1 MTAVLRDAYGLPVST
16 GSRAAVDA
24 YDRGVR
30 ALLGFGAETVDE
42 FRRAVHADPDFVL
55 GRAALAVALYLDEQI
70 PPGRAEMER
79 AVADGAAQATTLTG
93 RERRHVEALRLFVG
107 GRGNDAIPVMKEILA
122 EHPRDVLLMQ
132 RLYFLFF
139 WQGRSGD
146 MLEITTAVLPALA
159 DDAYSLGYHA
169 FALEENRRFAEALS
183 LAERAVA
190 RNPRDAWAV
199 HAIAHVHYERGDN
212 RRGIESL
219 PPQIHPCDH
228 LGYFRNHLLWHLALL
243 HLAEGDY
250 ERGGRLFESV
260 FGRIPITVA
269 SDLQDSVALA
279 WRLDL
284 FGRPDPKRWTQLAE
298 AAWRWIE
305 MPLLLFHD
313 LHVGMA
319 LAAGGEWASAGE
331 HLERL
336 RARGKK
342 SKNATLPEVV
352 VPLLEGLHAFARGDY
367 AECVAR
373 IEPVDARVVEVG
385 GSHAQREVFH
395 DTLLAAALR
404 GRVRERATSLLER
417 RLAKRPNPGH
427 FWTGQAGAV
436 AGRGAAEGEP
446 SGYEKR
452 GDG

>member
-1 MTAVLRDAYGLPVST
+1 MTGVLRDAYGLTVST

-30 ALLGFGAETVDE
+30 ALLGFGAETMDE
-42 FRRAVHADPDFVL
+42 FRRAVAADPDFVL
-55 GRAALAVALYLDEQI
+55 ARVALAVALYLDEQL
-70 PPGRAEMER
+70 PAGRAEMER
-79 AVADGAAQATTLTG
+79 AVTDDAAQATTLTG

-132 RLYFLFF
+132 RLYFIYF
-139 WQGRSGD
+139 WQGRSAD
-146 MLEITTAVLPALA
+146 MLEVTTGVLPALA
-159 DDAYSLGYHA
+159 DDGYSLGYHA
-169 FALEENRRFAEALS
+169 FALEENRRFDEALP
-183 LAERAVA
+183 LAERALA
-190 RNPRDAWAV
+190 QNPRDAWAV
-199 HAIAHVHYERGDN
+199 HAITHVHYERGEN
-212 RRGIESL
+212 RRGIEAL
-219 PPQIHPCDH
+219 PPRIHPCDH

-260 FGRIPITVA
+260 FGRIPIAIA

-284 FGRPDPKRWTQLAE
+284 YGQSDSKRWTQLAE
-298 AAWRWIE
+298 AARRWID

-319 LAAGGEWASAGE
+319 LSAAGDWPAAEG

-342 SKNATLPEVV
+342 SKNSTLPEVV
-352 VPLLEGLHAFARGDY
+352 VPLLEGLHAFARGDH
-367 AECVAR
+367 AGCVAR

-404 GRVRERATSLLER
+404 GRMRDQAVSLLER

-427 FWTGQAGAV
+427 FWERAR
-436 AGRGAAEGEP
+436 RGAAEGEP
-446 SGYEKR
+446 SEYQKR

>member
-1 MTAVLRDAYGLPVST
+1 MTGVLRDAYGLTVST

-42 FRRAVHADPDFVL
+42 FRRAVAADPDFVL
-55 GRAALAVALYLDEQI
+55 ARAALAVSLYLDEQL
-70 PPGRAEMER
+70 PAGRAEMER
-79 AVADGAAQATTLTG
+79 AVTDGAAQATTLTG
-93 RERRHVEALRLFVG
+93 REGRHVEALRLFVG

-132 RLYFLFF
+132 RLYFIYF
-139 WQGRSGD
+139 WQGRSAD
-146 MLEITTAVLPALA
+146 MLEVTTGVLPALE
-159 DDAYSLGYHA
+159 DDGYSLGYHA
-169 FALEENRRFAEALS
+169 FALEENRRFDEALP
-183 LAERAVA
+183 LAERALA

-199 HAIAHVHYERGDN
+199 HAIAHVHYERGEN
-212 RRGIESL
+212 RRGIEAL
-219 PPQIHPCDH
+219 PPRIHPCDH

-260 FGRIPITVA
+260 FGRIPIAIA

-284 FGRPDPKRWTQLAE
+284 YGQSDPKRWTHLAE
-298 AAWRWIE
+298 AARRWID

-319 LAAGGEWASAGE
+319 LSAAGDWAAADG

-342 SKNATLPEVV
+342 SKNFTLPEVV

-367 AECVAR
+367 AGCVAR
-373 IEPVDARVVEVG
+373 IAPVDARVVEVG
-385 GSHAQREVFH
+385 GSHAQREIFH

-404 GRVRERATSLLER
+404 GRMRDQAVSLLER

-427 FWTGQAGAV
+427 FWERAW
-436 AGRGAAEGEP
+436 RGAAEGEP
-446 SGYEKR
+446 SEYQKR

>member
-1 MTAVLRDAYGLPVST
+1 MTGVLRDAYGLTVST

-42 FRRAVHADPDFVL
+42 FRRAVAADPDFVL
-55 GRAALAVALYLDEQI
+55 ARAALAVALYLDEQL
-70 PPGRAEMER
+70 PAGRAEMER
-79 AVADGAAQATTLTG
+79 AVTDGAAQATTLTG
-93 RERRHVEALRLFVG
+93 REGRHVEALRLFVG

-132 RLYFLFF
+132 RLYFIYF
-139 WQGRSGD
+139 WQGRSAD
-146 MLEITTAVLPALA
+146 MLEVTTGVLPALE
-159 DDAYSLGYHA
+159 DDGYSLGYHA
-169 FALEENRRFAEALS
+169 FALEENRRFDEALP
-183 LAERAVA
+183 LAERALA

-199 HAIAHVHYERGDN
+199 HAIAHIHYERGEN
-212 RRGIESL
+212 RRGIEAL
-219 PPQIHPCDH
+219 PPRIHPCDH

-260 FGRIPITVA
+260 FGRIPIAIA

-284 FGRPDPKRWTQLAE
+284 YGQSDPKRWTQLGE
-298 AAWRWIE
+298 AARRWIE

-319 LAAGGEWASAGE
+319 FSAAGDWTAAEG

-342 SKNATLPEVV
+342 SKNSTLPEVV

-367 AECVAR
+367 AGCVAR

-404 GRVRERATSLLER
+404 GRMRDQAVSLLER

-427 FWTGQAGAV
+427 FWERAW
-436 AGRGAAEGEP
+436 RGAAEGEP
-446 SGYEKR
+446 SEYQKR